1 MEEPYILI
9 GQMAS
14 GFYFL
19 YFLILAPLVG
29 SLENKLMEGEE
40 N

>member
-14 GFYFL
+14 LFYFT
-19 YFLILAPLVG
+19 YFLIVVPIVG
-29 SLENKLMEGEE
+29 ILENKLLKLV
-40 N
+40 